1 MDGLLKKHIVVDGY
15 GFDVFCN
22 EEGKEVCRGGTGMA
36 ERERLFSALDLMQAL
51 LGQGEEVSL

>member
-22 EEGKEVCRGGTGMA
+22 EEGKEVCRCGTGMA

-51 LGQGEEVSL
+51 LGQGRK

>member
-22 EEGKEVCRGGTGMA
+22 EEGKEVCRCGTGMA
-36 ERERLFSALDLMQAL
+36 ERERLFSALDLMQL
-51 LGQGEEVSL
+51 CSDRGRK